1 MYHYVRDTTGQA
13 VYLRQNNTLTVE
25 LIFPSSWFFDEQ
37 HMSNNKLSKYLHKH
51 YTERKGNKTHTPVV
65 LTDSKGK
72 WLEKKI
78 SQLIEKEDKW
88 WAKSSQTCKE
98 GYNWLKSNQN

>member
-1 MYHYVRDTTGQA
+1 
-13 VYLRQNNTLTVE
+13 
-25 LIFPSSWFFDEQ
+25 
-37 HMSNNKLSKYLHKH
+37 MSNNKLSKNLHKH